1 MPIIDTTQ
9 IFPRTAANIRRVIQA
24 KHPGKVIEIHMQ
36 AGGDV
41 VYSVKWEGMKLT
53 YTDGKKEYPTPGLAL
68 LGSLFRRERMRRA
81 LPRIE
86 GNMKYWHYE

>member
-41 VYSVKWEGMKLT
+41 VYSVK
-53 YTDGKKEYPTPGLAL
+53 
-68 LGSLFRRERMRRA
+68 
-81 LPRIE
+81 
-86 GNMKYWHYE
+86 